1 MAFVGTYKHALD
13 AKNRIFIPAKF
24 REKLGD
30 TFYITRKL
38 TTNSLVIYSE
48 DEWDKKA
55 EIIDNIA
62 DSVGEDIK
70 ELFYSEAI
78 DPTPDSQGR
87 VTLTPALIEY
97 AKINKNVVIAGYGSY
112 IQIWPEEVWE
122 ERQKEK
128 QTEERMKHIQE
139 INLRFNL

>member
-13 AKNRIFIPAKF
+13 TKNRIFIPAKF

-55 EIIDNIA
+55 EIIDSIA

-87 VTLTPALIEY
+87 VTLSPALIEY
-97 AKINKNVVIAGYGSY
+97 AKIDKNVVIAGYGSY

>member
-1 MAFVGTYKHALD
+1 MAQKC
-13 AKNRIFIPAKF
+13 
-24 REKLGD
+24 
-30 TFYITRKL
+30 
-38 TTNSLVIYSE
+38 
-48 DEWDKKA
+48 
-55 EIIDNIA
+55 
-62 DSVGEDIK
+62 
-70 ELFYSEAI
+70 
-78 DPTPDSQGR
+78 
-87 VTLTPALIEY
+87 EY